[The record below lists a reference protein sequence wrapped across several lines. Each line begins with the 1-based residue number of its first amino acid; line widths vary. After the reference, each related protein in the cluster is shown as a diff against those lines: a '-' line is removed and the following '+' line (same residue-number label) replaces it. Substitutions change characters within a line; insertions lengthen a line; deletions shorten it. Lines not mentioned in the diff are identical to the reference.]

1 MTTSQ
6 PPKETARHGSTG
18 YGIVI
23 PGVEVVRHGRV
34 EPFLH
39 ARPTLTSTAAQWAG
53 LALEGFSVPACV
65 IPRHEHIE
73 NFLHVV
79 LSGPV
84 KYEVLTR
91 GKALR
96 FGAVPG
102 TTFVLPRGTV
112 DELRWEGPTRR
123 IAVAIHPSLL
133 INALDETAHA
143 SDVELAEQWD
153 VTDRHIMAV
162 LLAMTADLDEGS
174 PAGRLYGESL
184 ANALA
189 VYLINRYATRPYAT
203 TVYKRGLPGY
213 RLRRVLDY
221 IGDNLTE
228 DLSLSQLAALAGM
241 SPHYFAELFGRST
254 GCAPHRYVLL
264 QRIERAKQALQ
275 DSSRTV
281 IEAGVDAGF
290 KNPSHF
296 ARMFRK
302 FVGVSP
308 SRFKFDR
315 TH

>member
-6 PPKETARHGSTG
+6 PPKETARHASTG
-18 YGIVI
+18 YGFVI

-123 IAVAIHPSLL
+123 IAVAIHTRLL
-133 INALDETAHA
+133 INELDENAHA
-143 SDVELAEQWD
+143 SDIALVDMLTVDDLCSSSMHRLRAA
-153 VTDRHIMAV
+153 VGRTDASHRRRDPPQPV
-162 LLAMTADLDEGS
+162 DQR
-174 PAGRLYGESL
+174 AGR
-184 ANALA
+184 
-189 VYLINRYATRPYAT
+189 NRSRE
-203 TVYKRGLPGY
+203 RC
-213 RLRRVLDY
+213 RV
-221 IGDNLTE
+221 G
-228 DLSLSQLAALAGM
+228 
-241 SPHYFAELFGRST
+241 
-254 GCAPHRYVLL
+254 
-264 QRIERAKQALQ
+264 
-275 DSSRTV
+275 
-281 IEAGVDAGF
+281 
-290 KNPSHF
+290 
-296 ARMFRK
+296 
-302 FVGVSP
+302 
-308 SRFKFDR
+308 
-315 TH
+315 

>member
-91 GKALR
+91 GQAIS
-96 FGAVPG
+96 FVAVPG
-102 TTFVLPRGTV
+102 TTFLLPR
-112 DELRWEGPTRR
+112 
-123 IAVAIHPSLL
+123 A
-133 INALDETAHA
+133 
-143 SDVELAEQWD
+143 
-153 VTDRHIMAV
+153 
-162 LLAMTADLDEGS
+162 
-174 PAGRLYGESL
+174 
-184 ANALA
+184 
-189 VYLINRYATRPYAT
+189 
-203 TVYKRGLPGY
+203 
-213 RLRRVLDY
+213 
-221 IGDNLTE
+221 
-228 DLSLSQLAALAGM
+228 
-241 SPHYFAELFGRST
+241 
-254 GCAPHRYVLL
+254 
-264 QRIERAKQALQ
+264 
-275 DSSRTV
+275 TV

-290 KNPSHF
+290 KNPSQF